1 MVNYWHKRAYA
12 ESSTEPLDLSR
23 RGLVY
28 QASLDRTLGNGAS
41 ASAQMQT
48 GSVST
53 VMYLRE
59 GTATLDSVAFKLFEV
74 SATSGVSGSA
84 HGQNLNRLVTNSASI
99 SQAVFSASVT
109 GASVTNLLA
118 YDVIPGGNKSG
129 GTAICNKVRTLQ
141 PDTKYLFEF
150 RNLGNATTLVHAT
163 LVFSEGEPDPY
174 SMIEYGINSG
184 GVT

>member
-1 MVNYWHKRAYA
+1 MASYWEKRAYA
-12 ESSTEPLDLSR
+12 ELSSEPMDLSR

-48 GSVST
+48 GSKNT
-53 VMYLRE
+53 VIYLRE
-59 GTATLDSVAFKLFEV
+59 GTATSESVSFKLFEV

-84 HGQNLNRLVTNSASI
+84 QGQNLNRLVTDSASI
-99 SQAVFSASVT
+99 SQTVFSASVT

-118 YDVIPGGNKSG
+118 YDIIPGGNKSG
-129 GTAICNKVRTLQ
+129 GTALCNKVRTLQ

-150 RNLGNATTLVHAT
+150 RNLGSGTTLVHAT
-163 LVFSEGEPDPY
+163 LVFSEGEPETYNLIDAV
-174 SMIEYGINSG
+174 EN
-184 GVT
+184 